1 MSTAEKSTAGR
12 RRLGPYS
19 KRLHRGAI
27 GDCVDGRSAEG
38 RFIRDLERQLID
50 HCGGAPSITITQKLL
65 IDRVVKIRLQLD
77 ALDDKLAAGN
87 WTPHDQRTYGALL
100 NGHRL
105 TLRELS
111 LSPAARPILNRTAYG
126 RQRGAQ
132 STAQGS
138 LSPLQAYQLMIA
150 GGDPKL

>member
-1 MSTAEKSTAGR
+1 MTTTEKSATDR
-12 RRLGPYS
+12 RRVGPYS
-19 KRLHRGAI
+19 RKLQRGAI

-38 RFIRDLERQLID
+38 RFIRDLERQLIE
-50 HCGGAPSITITQKLL
+50 HVGGSPSVTQRLL
-65 IDRVVKIRLQLD
+65 IDRVIKIRLQLD

-111 LSPAARPILNRTAYG
+111 LGPAPRPIPIRTAYG

-132 STAQGS
+132 STAES
-138 LSPLQAYQLMIA
+138 LSPLEAYQRMIA
-150 GGDPKL
+150 AGECKR